1 MLVTG
6 GIMRRI
12 FLVGHHP
19 GFRAALARTIQDQSQ
34 RTLGVVGDSIWGSDT
49 LDTIKIVR
57 PHVVIL
63 VVGFAA
69 SRELGIVAS
78 IHRLAPACQVL
89 VIDALGDASLWPAG
103 GWSQADAL
111 LRSEQLATELVPTI
125 RQLVAQRS
133 AVTSAPHGICLPS
146 ALLE

>member
-1 MLVTG
+1 MHIAG

-34 RTLGVVGDSIWGSDT
+34 RTLGVVGDSIWGSDA
-49 LDTIKIVR
+49 LDTIKIAQ

-63 VVGFAA
+63 VVGFAS
-69 SRELGIVAS
+69 SRELGIVAA

-89 VIDALGDASLWPAG
+89 VIDALGDASLCPAS

-111 LRSEQLATELVPTI
+111 LRSEQLSTELVPTI

-133 AVTSAPHGICLPS
+133 AVSSAMRGVCLPP